1 MFKLEVSWRGLF
13 VLAAAIGAVWV
24 IPQVWAVVLL
34 IAVACIFMAA
44 LLPYV
49 EWLVRHRFP
58 RVLAVL
64 AVILAVLAIL
74 GGLAAMF
81 VPAMVSE
88 FTDLRDNLPNDAQR
102 LEDFLDDFGIDVEL
116 SDRAEEI
123 NWSEVVSGRVAVD
136 YGQKVLFGLL
146 SAITIIVLTAY
157 LLVDA
162 PKMKAYLY
170 RFIPDHREREADELL
185 EAMGR
190 VVGGYI
196 RGQVITSAIIALYT
210 LAVLLI
216 LGVDNPLAF
225 AVLAGF
231 ADIIP
236 LIGAFIAIVP
246 PVFAAFDQ
254 SVTRAL
260 IVLIAL
266 LVYQQF
272 EDRLLVPRVYGQTL
286 GLQPLVVLLTVL
298 IGGELLGVTGILLSL
313 PAAAAMKV
321 ALDYFLA
328 RRKPGSLFEAK
339 EDEVAAPDDPD
350 GDSSE
355 TPESSAA
362 G

>member
-1 MFKLEVSWRGLF
+1 MFKLEVSWRGLIAIAIA
-13 VLAAAIGAVWV
+13 LAALWLVR
-24 IPQVWAVVLL
+24 QVWPVVLL
-34 IAVACIFMAA
+34 VAVALIFMAA

-49 EWLVRHRFP
+49 EWLVRRGVT
-58 RVLAVL
+58 RVVAVL
-64 AVILAVLAIL
+64 IVILAVMAIV
-74 GGLAAMF
+74 GGLAAIF

-88 FTDLRDNLPNDAQR
+88 FSDVRDNLPRDAQR
-102 LEDFLDDFGIDVEL
+102 LEDFLADIGVDVEL

-123 NWSEVVSGRVAVD
+123 NWNEVVSGRAAVD

-146 SAITIIVLTAY
+146 SALTIIVLTAY
-157 LLVDA
+157 LLMDA

-170 RFIPDHREREADELL
+170 RFIPDSREA
-185 EAMGR
+185 EADDILQSLGR

-210 LAVLLI
+210 LAVLLV
-216 LGVDNPLAF
+216 LGVDNALAF

-254 SVTRAL
+254 SVTLA
-260 IVLIAL
+260 IVVLVAL
-266 LVYQQF
+266 LIYQQF
-272 EDRLLVPRVYGQTL
+272 EDRILVPRIYGQTL

-313 PAAAAMKV
+313 PAAAALKV
-321 ALDYFLA
+321 GLDYFLA
-328 RRKPGSLFEAK
+328 RRKPGNLLQRNTE
-339 EDEVAAPDDPD
+339 EVAAPDDEPAS
-350 GDSSE
+350 G
-355 TPESSAA
+355 TSAA